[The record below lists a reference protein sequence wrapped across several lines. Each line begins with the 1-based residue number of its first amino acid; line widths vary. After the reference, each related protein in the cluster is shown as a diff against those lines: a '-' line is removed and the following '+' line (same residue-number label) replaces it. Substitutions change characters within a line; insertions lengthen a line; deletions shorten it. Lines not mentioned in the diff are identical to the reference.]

1 MWCMFSGDFTPKSG
15 VTLIS
20 YPNPGLY
27 CVRIEL
33 ARTMCSFS
41 FLMPSLS
48 CPISA
53 GQWAA
58 LGCNLAGRQ
67 MCSLDNT
74 HWWEKRMDY
83 TPGHAHVS
91 DSVSDAHTH
100 THLLFSARK
109 RSATWCIV
117 GPDEWQRLQRR
128 GVMEEENSLTYC
140 PLLNRKI
147 VIEQF
152 SIMQV
157 TRHEAY
163 ESAFPAL
170 NRYCMSIVKNIT
182 ILIWFYYRSPNSWT
196 AEAFLLYA
204 NR

>member
-91 DSVSDAHTH
+91 DSVSVSDTHTH
-100 THLLFSARK
+100 TPALFSQEKISHLMYCRPWRMTKAAASR
-109 RSATWCIV
+109 CN
-117 GPDEWQRLQRR
+117 GR
-128 GVMEEENSLTYC
+128 GELSDILSFV
-140 PLLNRKI
+140 
-147 VIEQF
+147 
-152 SIMQV
+152 
-157 TRHEAY
+157 
-163 ESAFPAL
+163 ES
-170 NRYCMSIVKNIT
+170 
-182 ILIWFYYRSPNSWT
+182 
-196 AEAFLLYA
+196 
-204 NR
+204 